1 MGRTLMTA
9 GIALQ
14 TQPFF
19 LKILERKL
27 MVNGVPCERGG
38 CMALFDRPVVW
49 VFMFIGNTISNGP
62 YGGLP
67 TNVVKWG
74 NGINANLTSP
84 QWNHLPASSNRS
96 GSC

>member
-38 CMALFDRPVVW
+38 VWRYSTVQWFGCLCSSVIRFLMGRMA
-49 VFMFIGNTISNGP
+49 VFQ
-62 YGGLP
+62 P
-67 TNVVKWG
+67 T
-74 NGINANLTSP
+74 L
-84 QWNHLPASSNRS
+84 
-96 GSC
+96 